1 MTKDEILDAI
11 DLHLENKKPWVYL
24 TEEEHMQLADE
35 WGCLSADWVF
45 YAGAI
50 ERKIK
55 EKNAEAN

>member
-11 DLHLENKKPWVYL
+11 EMHLENKRPWRGL
-24 TEEEHMQLADE
+24 TEQEHMQLAED

-50 ERKIK
+50 ERKLK
-55 EKNAEAN
+55 EKNQ